1 MGRQIGVIKISGKLN
16 DLSFYK
22 SKDGYI
28 VRTKGGASR
37 ARIKTDPAFA
47 RTRENNQ
54 EFAEI
59 NHSGKWI
66 RTSFRNITGN
76 ESDALVVSRMV
87 KQLSEV
93 IKLDSMNL
101 RGSRKVGMGISTAEG
116 KKVLK
121 GFNFNIASLLSKV
134 LKVNYQVD
142 SVSGVV
148 RISEFIPQQDLVC
161 PASATHCRIESA
173 WSEIDFASGVIHS
186 SISPAKSLVLDQTKS
201 SVVLTPARTPIG
213 SGILF
218 VVLKVSFFQ
227 EINGEMYSLNN
238 GALNAIEIVSVS

>member
-1 MGRQIGVIKISGKLN
+1 MGRQIGLIKISGKFN

-28 VRTKGGASR
+28 VRTKGGASK

-66 RTSFRNITGN
+66 RTSFRNITAN

-87 KQLSEV
+87 TQLSKV
-93 IKLDSMNL
+93 IKLDTINL
-101 RGSRKVGMGISTAEG
+101 RGSRKVGMGLSTIEG
-116 KKVLK
+116 KKLLK
-121 GFNFNIASLLSKV
+121 GFNFNKESLLSKV
-134 LKVNYQVD
+134 LKANYKVD
-142 SVSGVV
+142 SASGVV
-148 RISEFIPQQDLVC
+148 RIPDFIPQQDLVC

-173 WSEIDFASGVIHS
+173 WSEIDFATGVIHS
-186 SISPAKSLVLDQTKS
+186 SMSPAVSLVMDLTKS
-201 SVVLTPARTPIG
+201 NVVLSPVQVPTG
-213 SGILF
+213 VGILF

-227 EINGEMYSLNN
+227 EINGVVYLLNI
-238 GALNAIEIVSVS
+238 GGLNAMELVAIV

>member
-28 VRTKGGASR
+28 VRTKGGASK

-66 RTSFRNITGN
+66 RTSFRNITSN

-101 RGSRKVGMGISTAEG
+101 RGSRKVGMGLSTIEG
-116 KKVLK
+116 KKLMK
-121 GFNFNIASLLSKV
+121 GFNFNMESLLSKV
-134 LKVNYQVD
+134 LKANYQVD

-148 RISEFIPQQDLVC
+148 RIPDFIPLQDLVC
-161 PASATHCRIESA
+161 SASATHCRIESA
-173 WSEIDFASGVIHS
+173 WSEIDFTSGVIHS
-186 SISPAKSLVLDQTKS
+186 SISPAVSLVLDQTKS
-201 SVVLTPARTPIG
+201 SVVLTPAQTPTG
-213 SGILF
+213 AGILF
-218 VVLKVSFFQ
+218 IVIKVSFFQ
-227 EINGEMYSLNN
+227 EINGQVYSLNN
-238 GALNAIEIVSVS
+238 GSLNAIEIVSVS

>member
-1 MGRQIGVIKISGKLN
+1 MGRQIGLIKISGKFN

-28 VRTKGGASR
+28 VRTKGGASK

-66 RTSFRNITGN
+66 RISFRNITAN

-87 KQLSEV
+87 TQLSKV
-93 IKLDSMNL
+93 IKLDTINM
-101 RGSRKVGMGISTAEG
+101 RGSRKVGMGLSTNEG
-116 KKVLK
+116 KKLLK
-121 GFNFNIASLLSKV
+121 GFNFNIASILSKV
-134 LKVNYQVD
+134 FKSNYQVD
-142 SVSGVV
+142 NASGVV
-148 RISEFIPQQDLVC
+148 RIPDFIPKQDLVC

-173 WSEIDFASGVIHS
+173 WSEIDFISGAIHS
-186 SISPAKSLVLDQTKS
+186 SISPAVSLVMDLTKS
-201 SVVLTPARTPIG
+201 NVVLSPVQVPTG
-213 SGILF
+213 VGILF

-227 EINGEMYSLNN
+227 EINGVVYLLNI
-238 GALNAIEIVSVS
+238 GGLNAMELVAIV

>member
-28 VRTKGGASR
+28 VRTKGGASK

-87 KQLSEV
+87 TQLSKV

-101 RGSRKVGMGISTAEG
+101 RGSRKVGVGLSANEG
-116 KKVLK
+116 KKLLK

-134 LKVNYQVD
+134 LKSNYQVD
-142 SVSGVV
+142 RVSGVV
-148 RISEFIPQQDLVC
+148 RIPEFIPQQDLVC

-173 WSEIDFASGVIHS
+173 RSEIDFTSGAIHS
-186 SISPAKSLVLDQTKS
+186 SISPAKSLVLNQTKS
-201 SVVLTPARTPIG
+201 NVVLTPTHAPTG
-213 SGILF
+213 TGILF

-227 EINGEMYSLNN
+227 EINGQVYSLNN

>member
-1 MGRQIGVIKISGKLN
+1 MGRQIGLIKISGKFN

-28 VRTKGGASR
+28 VRTKGGASK

-87 KQLSEV
+87 KQLSKV
-93 IKLDSMNL
+93 IKLDTINL
-101 RGSRKVGMGISTAEG
+101 RGSRKVGMGLSTIEG
-116 KKVLK
+116 KKLLK
-121 GFNFNIASLLSKV
+121 GFNFNKESLLSKV
-134 LKVNYQVD
+134 LKSSYQVD
-142 SVSGVV
+142 SASGVV
-148 RISEFIPQQDLVC
+148 RIPDFIPQQDLVF
-161 PASATHCRIESA
+161 PASATHCRIESS

-186 SISPAKSLVLDQTKS
+186 SISPAVSLVLDQTKI
-201 SVVLTPARTPIG
+201 SVVLIPALTPTG
-213 SGILF
+213 TGILF
-218 VVLKVSFFQ
+218 VVLKLSFFQ
-227 EINGEMYSLNN
+227 EINGQVYSLNN
-238 GALNAIEIVSVS
+238 GTLNAIEIVLVS